1 MEHTTNA
8 QGLSQV
14 NQTGQLS
21 HSDQNMQANRAKQ
34 VNKSTKDTP
43 ANSSDLTNPEKQ
55 TVPIR
60 CEGVAVVLLK
70 KDLNEFHVLMLK
82 RAGRMLHG
90 EWCYIGGGIEQGE
103 KAWEAALREIHE
115 ETGITNVRLYTTN
128 QFEQFYSHAEDYIYM
143 APVFVGYV
151 HEDQSVQL
159 NHEHS
164 DYRWM
169 TFDEAKQNAAL
180 PGIDDILDFVEKHFV
195 RKAPSKW
202 LQINTHQ

>member
-55 TVPIR
+55 TVSIR
-60 CEGVAVVLLK
+60 CEGVAVILLK
-70 KDLNEFHVLMLK
+70 KYLDEYHVLMLK

-128 QFEQFYSHAEDYIYM
+128 QFEQFYSHADDYIYM

-202 LQINTHQ
+202 LQMNTHQ

>member
-1 MEHTTNA
+1 MEHSTNA
-8 QGLSQV
+8 QGVSQV
-14 NQTGQLS
+14 NPMNQTNQSELTNLTNPS
-21 HSDQNMQANRAKQ
+21 SQAAPTN
-34 VNKSTKDTP
+34 
-43 ANSSDLTNPEKQ
+43 LTNPEKQ

-60 CEGVAVVLLK
+60 CEGVAVILLK
-70 KDLNEFHVLMLK
+70 KYLDEYFVLMLK

-103 KAWEAALREIHE
+103 KAWEAALREIYE

-128 QFEQFYSHAEDYIYM
+128 QFEQFYSQAEDYIYM

-180 PGIDDILDFVEKHFV
+180 PGIDDILDFVEKHFA
-195 RKAPSKW
+195 KNTPSKW
-202 LQINTHQ
+202 LKMNIANE